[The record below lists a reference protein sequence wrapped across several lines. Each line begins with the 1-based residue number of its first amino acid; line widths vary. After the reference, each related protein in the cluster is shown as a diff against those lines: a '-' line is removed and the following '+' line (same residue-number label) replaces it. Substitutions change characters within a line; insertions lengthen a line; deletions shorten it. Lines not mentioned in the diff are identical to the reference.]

1 MTNNVNVNFTGNTYY
16 SPKDIENLA
25 KYATGVVIS
34 HQPVIS
40 TSDLMA
46 GATGNLAVQGLSWLK
61 SNKGNYA
68 GALKAQTEAARQLS
82 NLYKTQDT
90 FTKGVSAVA
99 NATSSAELLSAIPSA
114 ENLAKMSKSTQGLF
128 QQAKIAAETLGQTG
142 STHAYTTANQL
153 LCKANAAAAKE
164 AATTATG
171 FWGKV
176 KNFFGINK
184 ASAAINTAAAGSKV
198 GSACWNTF
206 KSNGGPMM
214 LALEGATETITNVYP
229 TFKQLGVKAGMKQVG
244 KSAVK
249 TVASVGGWVAGAA
262 IGTKV
267 GAAIGSIIPGAGTA
281 IGAVAG
287 AAIGTICSLIGGT
300 LGSKLAKSGAE
311 KIVGKDEL
319 VLAQEKQAKQLAQA
333 AQVNGQVLNQV
344 VGVASQRLNEE
355 GVTNDDSK
363 IAYNSLA
370 SVASGTSTATMTQAQ
385 TPQLKSQTAQSVY
398 GKTNPFALT
407 TTPSFTGN
415 SSLNFY
421 NKDFM
426 AAANGLA

>member
-142 STHAYTTANQL
+142 STHAYTTANHN
-153 LCKANAAAAKE
+153 K
-164 AATTATG
+164 TALQ
-171 FWGKV
+171 K
-176 KNFFGINK
+176 
-184 ASAAINTAAAGSKV
+184 
-198 GSACWNTF
+198 
-206 KSNGGPMM
+206 
-214 LALEGATETITNVYP
+214 
-229 TFKQLGVKAGMKQVG
+229 
-244 KSAVK
+244 
-249 TVASVGGWVAGAA
+249 
-262 IGTKV
+262 
-267 GAAIGSIIPGAGTA
+267 
-281 IGAVAG
+281 
-287 AAIGTICSLIGGT
+287 
-300 LGSKLAKSGAE
+300 
-311 KIVGKDEL
+311 
-319 VLAQEKQAKQLAQA
+319 
-333 AQVNGQVLNQV
+333 
-344 VGVASQRLNEE
+344 
-355 GVTNDDSK
+355 
-363 IAYNSLA
+363 
-370 SVASGTSTATMTQAQ
+370 
-385 TPQLKSQTAQSVY
+385 
-398 GKTNPFALT
+398 
-407 TTPSFTGN
+407 
-415 SSLNFY
+415 
-421 NKDFM
+421 
-426 AAANGLA
+426 